1 MNADGWS
8 VKDLLWHL
16 AAWHGEAAAAIRAG
30 TPDELGT
37 TEVDEINR
45 RALERGRAA
54 PLEEVRRALAVRRR
68 GMLEAFGAR
77 AEADGPAAE
86 WLDES
91 GPIHYEQH
99 RTELDPWCRRLR
111 SGG

>member
-16 AAWHGEAAAAIRAG
+16 AAWHGEAATAIREG
-30 TPDELGT
+30 TPDELRVA
-37 TEVDEINR
+37 EVNETNR
-45 RALERGRAA
+45 RALEQGRAVS
-54 PLEEVRRALAVRRR
+54 LDEVRRAGAARRR
-68 GMLEAFGAR
+68 EMLQAFGDR
-77 AEADGPAAE
+77 PETDGSAAE
-86 WLDES
+86 WLEES
-91 GPIHYEQH
+91 GPVHYEEH